1 MKKLLLLLVGLLSVV
16 GMSAQNDE
24 PTANW
29 PYLYPDFMEG
39 ELLRSNKNSNKARF
53 NIHLNIS
60 ALHYVDKNG
69 KIKEADTWG
78 VIGLIIGE
86 DRFRFVEGKMLKVM
100 AESKGGSVVKESRA
114 NYHAIVKNDGAM
126 GTTALNS
133 TTTKTFLYNE
143 NAINQYNGYLLTDDW
158 QYCLQT
164 VKTAIEIR
172 GDYASDHIESGI
184 YSAGI
189 LQLLSTEIKVIF
201 KDLFD
206 DIRAEAL
213 DCSIV
218 LYADT
223 LCDVKNEVREGDFDL
238 YKEDFELIKKYK
250 PDFEWPI
257 KICETPS
264 VSNES
269 GCYVA
274 TSIYG
279 SYDCPQV
286 WTLRRFRDN
295 TLENYWAGRTFPRSV
310 FSARSRH
317 LFL

>member
-1 MKKLLLLLVGLLSVV
+1 MKKLLLLFVGLLSVV
-16 GMSAQNDE
+16 AVSAQSDE

-114 NYHAIVKNDGAM
+114 NYHSIVQNDGAM

-143 NAINQYNGYLLTDDW
+143 NAINQYNGYLLTDDYKELHAMKN
-158 QYCLQT
+158 QSERLPVNSSLYL
-164 VKTAIEIR
+164 VIKHRLVPANKKSVAALDGINKKEFSAFLKTEKIQWNEPQ
-172 GDYASDHIESGI
+172 D
-184 YSAGI
+184 
-189 LQLLSTEIKVIF
+189 LVKVI
-201 KDLFD
+201 DY
-206 DIRAEAL
+206 ITAE
-213 DCSIV
+213 
-218 LYADT
+218 
-223 LCDVKNEVREGDFDL
+223 
-238 YKEDFELIKKYK
+238 
-250 PDFEWPI
+250 
-257 KICETPS
+257 
-264 VSNES
+264 
-269 GCYVA
+269 
-274 TSIYG
+274 
-279 SYDCPQV
+279 
-286 WTLRRFRDN
+286 
-295 TLENYWAGRTFPRSV
+295 
-310 FSARSRH
+310 
-317 LFL
+317 

>member
-143 NAINQYNGYLLTDDW
+143 NAINQYNGYLLTDDYKELHAMKD
-158 QYCLQT
+158 QSERLPVNSNLYL
-164 VKTAIEIR
+164 VIEHR
-172 GDYASDHIESGI
+172 LVPANKKSVAALEGI
-184 YSAGI
+184 NKKEFSAFLKMEKI
-189 LQLLSTEIKVIF
+189 QWNEPQDLIKVIDYITA
-201 KDLFD
+201 K
-206 DIRAEAL
+206 
-213 DCSIV
+213 
-218 LYADT
+218 
-223 LCDVKNEVREGDFDL
+223 
-238 YKEDFELIKKYK
+238 
-250 PDFEWPI
+250 
-257 KICETPS
+257 
-264 VSNES
+264 
-269 GCYVA
+269 
-274 TSIYG
+274 
-279 SYDCPQV
+279 
-286 WTLRRFRDN
+286 
-295 TLENYWAGRTFPRSV
+295 
-310 FSARSRH
+310 
-317 LFL
+317 